1 MKPLLVAAFLLALSL
16 AARADCYVSRENPMW
31 TLTEGE
37 ISIGYGFI
45 WKQGDKTVELSTGA
59 IGTGIIA
66 RQASEENGRIHTYL
80 FAGNVLVFDM
90 SPYDP
95 GCGDLSKNPA
105 PPPDPAG
112 FDALTAMKIYED
124 VGYACSGLT
133 RDDRYLSPAEAH
145 EQCLIGIALG
155 EQLKR
160 YGYCWDFSQLEWL
173 ACPTK

>member
-1 MKPLLVAAFLLALSL
+1 MKPLLAAALLCVLTL
-16 AARADCYVSRENPMW
+16 TARAECYVSQEDPMW

-37 ISIGYGFI
+37 ISIGQGFI
-45 WKQGDKTVELSTGA
+45 WKQGDKTVELSTGG

-80 FAGNVLVFDM
+80 FVGNVLVFDM

-95 GCGDLSKNPA
+95 GCADVSKKPA

-112 FDALTAMKIYED
+112 FDALTVMKIYED
-124 VGYACSGLT
+124 AGYACSGRT
-133 RDDRYLSPAEAH
+133 RDDRGLSPAEAH
-145 EQCLIGIALG
+145 EQCLVRIALG

-160 YGYCWDFSQLEWL
+160 YGYCWVFSELEWQT
-173 ACPTK
+173 CPTK